1 MLALRKR
8 PRKAKAA
15 ATKPQRSR
23 IHNAIEVRAPAYVA
37 RPNSVAAE
45 IQARSNAGTL
55 ELDVFGPIGGW
66 EGITAAK
73 FKAALD
79 EHGANASEIVVNI
92 NSPGGDVFD
101 GVAIHNMLVSHEA
114 DVTTRVYGLA
124 ASAASIVAIAGDSV
138 LMGEGSFLMI
148 HNAWSMAV
156 GDTREMSKMARTL
169 SSIDKELAAS
179 YASHTGID
187 TEAIKVLMDAET
199 WISAADAVDQGFAD
213 GTFDAPSNAENSFD
227 LSAFKN
233 VPKALVKK
241 GSKRS
246 AKASKSRELPTRE
259 TENLLPVMA
268 ALERLKTSFSH

>member
-1 MLALRKR
+1 M
-8 PRKAKAA
+8 
-15 ATKPQRSR
+15 
-23 IHNAIEVRAPAYVA
+23 
-37 RPNSVAAE
+37 
-45 IQARSNAGTL
+45 
-55 ELDVFGPIGGW
+55 
-66 EGITAAK
+66 
-73 FKAALD
+73 
-79 EHGANASEIVVNI
+79 NI

-101 GVAIHNMLVSHEA
+101 GVSIHNLLVSHDA
-114 DVTTRVYGLA
+114 SVTTRVYGLA

-213 GTFDAPSNAENSFD
+213 GTFEAPSNAENSFD

-241 GSKRS
+241 SPKRS
-246 AKASKSRELPTRE
+246 AKASKSAELPTPQ

-268 ALERLKTSFSH
+268 ALERLKSSFSH